1 VQLTGLLPVIRRWWL
16 MILAATFVA
25 GCVGLVVASLVAP
38 TYEAEV
44 RLLVGPLNTDV
55 NTLRASGQLARTYA
69 EIATSEPLLAATTER
84 LETPRVVAADV
95 EVDASAD
102 EVTRILTVIVRHKDR
117 AAVAAIA
124 NGLAE
129 QLKDR
134 VDTDIVRPEGE
145 LQVVDAARPPD
156 GPVAP
161 RVGLTGMFAAVAG
174 LLIAVTLVLVFEFL
188 TPMVRTVDQLEGLR
202 PEVPVIGAL
211 DRISRRLRSREGV
224 AAPALGSSPNGATYA
239 LAAARVTE
247 VAHTKSPVV
256 LVLGASLAGQASQVA
271 INLAATLAAQ
281 GRRPV
286 LVEADRTSGAT
297 TAMAI
302 DQRVAGLTD
311 ELGPGS
317 SSDVR
322 LVRVD
327 LGRGVHIDVLPYGSA
342 QELSLTPTTAAP
354 LINALRAHSDVVII
368 EAAPVARSPESMV
381 WATLADASL
390 LVVQRNRDRLDEVGA
405 AIDLLLSG
413 RAPLCGI
420 LFDETV
426 LAPQR
431 RMHQRDTRD
440 PSTVVGAAD
449 ETQARVTGGT
459 AERAVPGD
467 RT

>member
-16 MILAATFVA
+16 MMLAATVVA
-25 GCVGLVVASLVAP
+25 GCIGLVVSSLVAP

-69 EIATSEPLLAATTER
+69 EIATSEPLLASMTDR
-84 LETPRVVAADV
+84 LESPKVLPSDV
-95 EVDASAD
+95 TVEATAD
-102 EVTRILTVIVRHKDR
+102 EITRILTVRVRHHDR

-129 QLKDR
+129 QLKER

-161 RVGLTGMFAAVAG
+161 RVGLSGLFAAIAG
-174 LLIAVTLVLVFEFL
+174 LLISVTLVLVFEFL

-211 DRISRRLRSREGV
+211 DRLPRRLRSKEGI

-247 VAHTKSPVV
+247 VARTKSPIV

-297 TAMAI
+297 SALAI
-302 DQRVAGLTD
+302 DPRAGGLTD

-317 SSDVR
+317 SADVQ
-322 LVRVD
+322 LARVD
-327 LGRGVHIDVLPYGSA
+327 LGRGVRIDVLPYGSA
-342 QELSLTPTTAAP
+342 QELSLSRTNAEP
-354 LINALRAHSDVVII
+354 LLTALRAHGDVVII

-381 WATLADASL
+381 WASLADASL

-426 LAPQR
+426 LTPQR
-431 RMHQRDTRD
+431 RPHKRPERE
-440 PSTVVGAAD
+440 AAASAS
-449 ETQARVTGGT
+449 EANPNILPGEP
-459 AERAVPGD
+459 AHRAVGD